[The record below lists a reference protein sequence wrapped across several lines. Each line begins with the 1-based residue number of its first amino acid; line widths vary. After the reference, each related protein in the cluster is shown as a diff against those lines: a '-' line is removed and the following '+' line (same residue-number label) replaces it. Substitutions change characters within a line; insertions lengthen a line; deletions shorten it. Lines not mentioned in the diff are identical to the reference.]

1 MQRMSVFTKLL
12 AGFCLLPATIAFAAA
27 LPAKSPLKLLTADEV
42 TQNMVHMNMQRAQAL
57 QTYES
62 TRTYRLQ
69 YHGFPGSRSA
79 EMVVL
84 VKYTAPGNKEFTI
97 QSATG
102 SKLIID
108 KVFKKLLE
116 SEKEASGV
124 EIQARTALSPVNYVF
139 TMLDYVEGTGPER
152 PMYVLS
158 VEPRVPSKFLYRGKI
173 WIDAGD
179 FAVVRIEAE
188 PAKSPSFWTKST
200 TIKHEYLKVQDFW
213 LPASNHSV
221 SEIRLGGEADLTID
235 YHDYRITSSIPLAGS
250 SLAQS
255 AR

>member
-1 MQRMSVFTKLL
+1 MSLLAKLL
-12 AGFCLLPATIAFAAA
+12 VCLCFIPATLALSTDEAAK
-27 LPAKSPLKLLTADEV
+27 PSIRRLTADEV
-42 TQNMVHMNMQRAQAL
+42 AQNMVRMNVQRAQSL

-84 VKYTAPGNKEFTI
+84 MKFSAPGNKEFTI
-97 QSATG
+97 QSTSG

-108 KVFKKLLE
+108 RVFKKLLE
-116 SEKEASGV
+116 SEKEASGA
-124 EIQARTALSPVNYVF
+124 ENQARTALSPDNYLFKLVQ
-139 TMLDYVEGTGPER
+139 YVQGAGPER
-152 PMYVLS
+152 PMYLLS
-158 VEPRVPSKFLYRGKI
+158 VEPKIPSKFLYRGKI
-173 WIDAGD
+173 WVDAED

-200 TIKHEYLKVQDFW
+200 VIEHRYVKVEGFW

-221 SEIRLGGEADLTID
+221 SEIRLGGRADLEIQYGD
-235 YHDYRITSSIPLAGS
+235 YHLTAAHPPLSTPKVAQAG
-250 SLAQS
+250 
-255 AR
+255 R

>member
-1 MQRMSVFTKLL
+1 MSRFTKLP
-12 AGFCLLPATIAFAAA
+12 AGLCLVTATFAFAAA
-27 LPAKSPLKLLTADEV
+27 LPAKSSLKLLTADEV
-42 TQNMVHMNMQRAQAL
+42 TQNMVHMNTQRAQAL

-84 VKYTAPGNKEFTI
+84 VKYTAPGMKEFTI
-97 QSATG
+97 QSTSG

-108 KVFKKLLE
+108 KVFKRLLE
-116 SEKEASGV
+116 SEKEASV
-124 EIQARTALSPVNYVF
+124 AENQTRTALSPVNYVF
-139 TMLDYVEGTGPER
+139 TMLDYVEGVGSAR
-152 PMYVLS
+152 PMYLLG
-158 VEPRVPSKFLYRGKI
+158 VEPRKPSKFLYRGKI
-173 WIDAGD
+173 WVDAED

-200 TIKHEYLKVQDFW
+200 TIKHEYVKVRDFW

-221 SEIRLGGEADLTID
+221 SEIRLGGEAELTID
-235 YHDYRITSSIPLAGS
+235 YRDYRITSSIPLAGS